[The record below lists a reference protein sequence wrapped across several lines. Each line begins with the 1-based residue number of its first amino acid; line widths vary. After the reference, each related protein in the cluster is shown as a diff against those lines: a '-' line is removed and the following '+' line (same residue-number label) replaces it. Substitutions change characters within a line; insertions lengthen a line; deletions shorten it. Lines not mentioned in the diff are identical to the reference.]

1 MPIFK
6 LILSFLCNC
15 KFYILTLTQ
24 GQFRFQTGN
33 IKEVKKLTTK
43 QKKERE
49 KYCIQKY
56 EFS

>member
-1 MPIFK
+1 M
-6 LILSFLCNC
+6 
-15 KFYILTLTQ
+15 Q
-24 GQFRFQTGN
+24 DQFRFQTGN

-49 KYCIQKY
+49 KYRIRKY